1 MKTLFEQM
9 IPEVKELFLADKE
22 KYPNRHEVIMKDL
35 ETIFFIGDLSVNTAN
50 NLLVYLDYTNIKP
63 QPDSFLLKLYVIF
76 GKDVCE

>member
-1 MKTLFEQM
+1 MSLFNEM
-9 IPEVKELFLADKE
+9 IPEVKELLLADKE

-35 ETIFFIGDLSVNTAN
+35 ETIFFVGDLSVNTAN